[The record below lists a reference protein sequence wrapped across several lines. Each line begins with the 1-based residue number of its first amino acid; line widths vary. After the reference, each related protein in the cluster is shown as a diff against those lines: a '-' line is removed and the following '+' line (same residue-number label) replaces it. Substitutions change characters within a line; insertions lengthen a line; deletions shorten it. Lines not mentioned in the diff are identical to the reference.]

1 MAVIRDRITTAS
13 TVLTRSPT
21 AFVTSRTIKHFSL
34 TQSKL
39 LPEPA
44 PARTEP
50 VPVPYRRVVFSI
62 SMCSLICGL
71 ELLSSHSLPE
81 TIRGPH
87 PANAQI
93 CRYAVTRMCH
103 HHVVCI
109 VDRRLCTERPRH
121 TIRTFSLIS
130 D

>member
-21 AFVTSRTIKHFSL
+21 AFVPSRTIKHFSL
-34 TQSKL
+34 THSK
-39 LPEPA
+39 P
-44 PARTEP
+44 EP
-50 VPVPYRRVVFSI
+50 VPVPYHRVVFSI

-87 PANAQI
+87 PANDQI
-93 CRYAVTRMCH
+93 CRYAVTRTCH